1 MKQLTYVNLDAYANL
16 YKEGWKI
23 RRSIPEAILHVAK
36 DKLNTFKSEINNHF
50 VSENVNAN
58 LFWSMLR
65 AALRDGTLVSKMA
78 NYQPRYRADKGSDL
92 FLKTLYASTEE
103 VPVRYTSVAP
113 NGEKVTLSGKIF
125 LPPRKKIKNII
136 VANHYT
142 ICSNLETPSQAHS
155 IEGIFATKD
164 YIVIMP
170 DYVGYG
176 ISSHLPHPYLQLE
189 SAVTSSI
196 DLLKAAMPYIASRG
210 FLFPKEVVL
219 VGYSQGAAVTLA
231 MQKKLEEEYADRFPL
246 RRVFVGAGPYNLAK
260 TYDYYVSQPKTNIP
274 CSLPMLII
282 GMAYGENLPLKPED
296 YFQPEL
302 LEKYPNLIESKKW
315 TMFEVNDRLDHRIDL
330 LLTPLIFEKE
340 KYPTSLLYEAMK
352 KNSILGWTPKAPLYM
367 FHSTEDDM
375 VPFLNSAQVAYEF
388 TQQLLTN
395 VEYNFSPQGGHM
407 NACATFFEKV
417 YQSLY

>member
-1 MKQLTYVNLDAYANL
+1 
-16 YKEGWKI
+16 
-23 RRSIPEAILHVAK
+23 
-36 DKLNTFKSEINNHF
+36 
-50 VSENVNAN
+50 
-58 LFWSMLR
+58 
-65 AALRDGTLVSKMA
+65 
-78 NYQPRYRADKGSDL
+78 
-92 FLKTLYASTEE
+92 
-103 VPVRYTSVAP
+103 
-113 NGEKVTLSGKIF
+113 
-125 LPPRKKIKNII
+125 
-136 VANHYT
+136 
-142 ICSNLETPSQAHS
+142 
-155 IEGIFATKD
+155 
-164 YIVIMP
+164 
-170 DYVGYG
+170 
-176 ISSHLPHPYLQLE
+176 
-189 SAVTSSI
+189 
-196 DLLKAAMPYIASRG
+196 
-210 FLFPKEVVL
+210 
-219 VGYSQGAAVTLA
+219 
-231 MQKKLEEEYADRFPL
+231 
-246 RRVFVGAGPYNLAK
+246 
-260 TYDYYVSQPKTNIP
+260 
-274 CSLPMLII
+274 
-282 GMAYGENLPLKPED
+282 MAYGENLPLKPED